1 MNRIHGYLKCLD
13 KKYSDKVDVFDI
25 GRSTEGRPMK
35 VIKIGIPS
43 KDRRVKPAVWI
54 DAGIHARE
62 WVSPA
67 SALYFIHQLV
77 EGSTSEQDQFVME
90 QLDLYIL
97 PSANPDG

>member
-1 MNRIHGYLKCLD
+1 
-13 KKYSDKVDVFDI
+13 
-25 GRSTEGRPMK
+25 MK

-43 KDRRVKPAVWI
+43 LDRRVKPAVWI

-67 SALYFIHQLV
+67 SVLYFIHQLV
-77 EGSTSEQDQFVME
+77 ESPRTTAIDRFVME
-90 QLDLYIL
+90 ELDLYIL